1 MYYAPMIFEKAG
13 ASASAAL
20 LQAVIVG
27 VTNLVFTV
35 LAMFFIDK
43 IGRRPLLMIGAVGM
57 FLSLAGAA
65 LHYYDEN
72 ILGNVAMVVCIV
84 VFVAFFAFSQGA
96 VIWVFLS
103 EIFPNKVGSRGQALG
118 TFVDWTVNAIIGLV
132 FPLAFTYFGGGNV
145 FIFFA
150 VLEIPFF
157 FFVLKVVPETKGKS
171 PGGAGKNSY
180 SGKLSTFFVKGTIR

>member
-13 ASASAAL
+13 ASASAAM
-20 LQAVIVG
+20 LQAVVVG

-57 FLSLAGAA
+57 GLALAGAA
-65 LHYYDEN
+65 LHYYNEN
-72 ILGNVAMVVCIV
+72 LLGNEAMVVCII

-103 EIFPNKVGSRGQALG
+103 EIFPNKVRSKGQALG

-132 FPLAFTYFGGGNV
+132 FPLAFSFFGGGTV

-157 FFVLKVVPETKGKS
+157 FFVLKVMPETKGKS
-171 PGGAGKNSY
+171 LEELEKIVVLQ
-180 SGKLSTFFVKGTIR
+180 K